1 MKIKL
6 LLVFFLLF
14 QLSAIAQQKLVFNYD
29 TAGNQIVRERL
40 CLNCTQVKE
49 QIVESK
55 DSLNLQ
61 TKPAIEPATALIAEK
76 EEEEGEE
83 ELRISAYPNPVSDV
97 LQVEWIEHP
106 ILKPHQ
112 LLLFSGE
119 HRQLAQIILRKNQ
132 NIQDISFNRYPTGV
146 YILVVVFENGQ
157 RRSFQIIKK

>member
-14 QLSAIAQQKLVFNYD
+14 QLSAVGQQKLVFNYD
-29 TAGNQIVRERL
+29 TAGNQILRERL
-40 CLNCTQVKE
+40 CLNCTQIKAP
-49 QIVESK
+49 IVESK
-55 DSLNLQ
+55 DSLSIQLNQ
-61 TKPAIEPATALIAEK
+61 EVDPAIELLAE
-76 EEEEGEE
+76 ED

-106 ILKPHQ
+106 ILVPRQ
-112 LLLFSGE
+112 VLLYSGDN
-119 HRQLAQIILRKNQ
+119 RQLAQIGLHKNQ
-132 NIQDISFNRYPTGV
+132 NLQDISFYRYPTGM